1 MKPSKELTMIGQ
13 GLVIGA
19 LYALGIFIFCAFCTV
34 IIYFYIRHVDL
45 QLLWGFLG
53 ATGLAVITLALSRKY
68 FGKLS
73 FIRQTKTKLK
83 I

>member
-1 MKPSKELTMIGQ
+1 MKPGKELTMIGQ
-13 GLVIGA
+13 GLLIGA

-34 IIYFYIRHVDL
+34 IIYLYGWPVHL

-68 FGKLS
+68 LYKLL
-73 FIRQTKTKLK
+73 FFRQANPKLK
-83 I
+83 L